1 MKRRRVIT
9 VLVLACFLF
18 LAACGKKEQPEEG
31 EPCVYYVNVEGTGL
45 VKESYNFTGDSA
57 EEKVEQVLKDMSR
70 IKDSTEY
77 QGVFPKGVEPEKWE
91 IFDECVFLY
100 FGGGYEK
107 LDSGRELLLRS
118 AVVQNLTQ
126 IDGVDDVRFFVEN
139 KPLTDRKGQDLG
151 AMRAEDFVQN
161 TGSSLHSYQMEKF
174 RLYFSNS
181 KGDKLVSEDIKVRY
195 NSNTS
200 QEKVVVE
207 KIVKGPEKGE
217 RFPVISPN
225 TEVRSVSVK
234 DGICYVN
241 FNEEFLNTNYKVDPY
256 VTIYALVNSIVENCS
271 AGQVQILVNGE
282 TKVTYQGSVDLS
294 QPFSADYDYV
304 EEKD

>member
-1 MKRRRVIT
+1 MKKRRGII
-9 VLVLACFLF
+9 VLFLVCFLF
-18 LAACGKKEQPEEG
+18 LTACAKKEKPEEG
-31 EPCVYYVNVEGTGL
+31 GSFVYYVNVEGTGL
-45 VKESYNFTGDSA
+45 VKETYKFTGGSA
-57 EEKVEQVLKDMSR
+57 EEKVEQILKDMNQ
-70 IKDSTEY
+70 IQDSTEY
-77 QGVFPKGVEPEKWE
+77 QGVFPKGAKPEKWE
-91 IFDECVFLY
+91 LFDECALLY
-100 FGGGYEK
+100 FGSGYEK

-126 IDGVDDVRFFVEN
+126 IEGVDDVRFFIN
-139 KPLTDRKGQDLG
+139 DKPLTDRKGKELG
-151 AMRAEDFVQN
+151 AMKAEDFVQN
-161 TGSSLHSYQMEKF
+161 TGSSLHSYQIGKF

-181 KGDKLVSEDIKVRY
+181 KGDKLVSENIKVRY

-207 KIVKGPEKGE
+207 KILKGPEKGE
-217 RFPVISPN
+217 CSPVISPN

-294 QPFSADYDYV
+294 QPFSADYDYM
-304 EEKD
+304 EEQD